1 MKTLLINPP
10 YPFSEIPIMPMGL
23 AYIAAVL
30 EQKGHDVEV
39 LDLLVSRYSKEK
51 IKHKLEQYKPDIV
64 GLTSVTM
71 NYPIAS
77 DIIKYCKSIDK
88 DLITVIGGPH
98 VTFDT
103 VDTLTKAPWID
114 IIVRGEGEQTILD
127 IVNGKKPG
135 EIDGIAYRDK
145 NDGIKITKER
155 SLIQDLD
162 ELPFPAK
169 HLFPISRYH
178 ALDVH
183 ASIITG
189 RGCPFN
195 CVFCVGSKMGGRR
208 VRFRSPRLVIDEVEQ
223 ALSSGFKEI
232 NFEDDSLTVNHK
244 HLYAICDEITARG
257 LKFNW
262 SAFSRADTVNPEMLR
277 RMKQTGCTWLLY
289 GVESGNQHILDL
301 VKKKITLD
309 KVREGV
315 KMAREAG
322 ISVQASFI
330 MGLPGETKETMKQ
343 SLEFGKS
350 LGTSYGFHV
359 LTPFP
364 GTEVREKSEEY
375 GIEILTND
383 WLKYDCNRPITRTRE
398 ASVEDVTAHLQ
409 IYFHELKQYMAAL
422 SKESDAGDGEFART
436 KRRRQ
441 LAAALLKEDVIE
453 SVGPVKSETKPV
465 EGLTAKLAELV
476 PYSQNQIKEGITD
489 WVERGLLKYDKRDGH
504 LFWRWS

>member
-1 MKTLLINPP
+1 MKALLINPP

-30 EQKGHDVEV
+30 EHHGHEVEV
-39 LDLLVSRYSKEK
+39 LDLLVSKYSKEK
-51 IKHKLEQYKPDIV
+51 VKQKLEQYKPDIV

-77 DIIKYCKSIDK
+77 DIIRYCKSVDK
-88 DLITVIGGPH
+88 DIITVIGGPH
-98 VTFDT
+98 VTFAT
-103 VDTLTKAPWID
+103 AETLTEAPWID
-114 IIVRGEGEQTILD
+114 IVVRGEGEQTILD
-127 IVNGKKPG
+127 IVNGKKLAS
-135 EIDGIAYRDK
+135 IDGIAYRDDSGAI
-145 NDGIKITKER
+145 NITNER
-155 SLIQDLD
+155 AFIQNLD

-195 CVFCVGSKMGGRR
+195 CIFCVGSKMGGRR
-208 VRFRSPRLVIDEVEQ
+208 VRFRNPRLVIDEVEQ
-223 ALSSGFKEI
+223 ALASGFREI
-232 NFEDDSLTVNHK
+232 NFEDDLLTLNHK
-244 HLYAICDEITARG
+244 HVYAICDEIMARR

-277 RMKQTGCTWLLY
+277 RMKQAGCTWLLY
-289 GVESGNQHILDL
+289 GVESGNQSILDL
-301 VKKKITLD
+301 VKKKITLE
-309 KVREGV
+309 KIREGV
-315 KMAREAG
+315 RMAREAG

-330 MGLPGETKETMKQ
+330 MGLPGETKETLKQ

-350 LGTSYGFHV
+350 LGTSYGYHV

-364 GTEVREKSEEY
+364 GTEVREKAAEY

-398 ASVEDVTAHLQ
+398 ASPEDVTAHLQ
-409 IYFHELKQYMAAL
+409 LYFQELKQYMTAL
-422 SKESDAGDGEFART
+422 AKESDSSDGEFART
-436 KRRRQ
+436 KRRHQ
-441 LAAALLKEDVIE
+441 LAAALLKEDIIE
-453 SVGPVKSETKPV
+453 NVGPVKAESKPV
-465 EGLTAKLAELV
+465 EGLTARLAKLV
-476 PYSQNQIKEGITD
+476 PYPETQIREGLTR
-489 WVERGLLKYDKRDGH
+489 WVETGLLKYESRDGY
-504 LFWRWS
+504 LIWRWS